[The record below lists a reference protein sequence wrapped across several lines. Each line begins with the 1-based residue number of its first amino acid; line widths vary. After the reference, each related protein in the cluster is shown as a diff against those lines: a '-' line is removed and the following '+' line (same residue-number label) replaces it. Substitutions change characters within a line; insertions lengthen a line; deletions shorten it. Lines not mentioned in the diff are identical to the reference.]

1 MSYLLTCPNCG
12 VREVTDFAFGGELN
26 QPPARAPHAARAR
39 HLQLLPPQRGGRPA
53 RVVVPPLRLPRVV
66 HRRARHAHQRRALD
80 GAARRG
86 APRHE
91 PAPAAARRAHRPLR
105 VRSASPSTAS
115 ASRRSRATPSPPPST
130 PAGQRTFSRS
140 FKYHRRRGL
149 LCCAGQCPNCLVAV
163 DGAPGVRACTEP
175 VREGMAVEHLNASP
189 SLEHDV
195 MAVTDAVGGPFTPP
209 GFYYKTFIRPR
220 RLWPLYEKVLRHA
233 AGLGRLRAS
242 QDEREWRTEYRRR
255 HADVL
260 VVGGGLAGLR
270 GRDRR
275 RRGRRRRRA
284 GRRGPRARRARA
296 GRGRPRAR
304 ARAGRAGP
312 RAPAS
317 RSSPRPRRWAPSTA
331 SSPSGRPRPCTRSAR
346 ASSSSPPASS
356 SSRSSSP
363 ATTCPA

>member
-1 MSYLLTCPNCG
+1 MS
-12 VREVTDFAFGGELN
+12 
-26 QPPARAPHAARAR
+26 
-39 HLQLLPPQRGGRPA
+39 
-53 RVVVPPLRLPRVV
+53 RLPAQPGERIDRSTSVGFSFDGRRVE
-66 HRRARHAHQRRALD
+66 ALAGD
-80 GAARRG
+80 
-86 APRHE
+86 
-91 PAPAAARRAHRPLR
+91 
-105 VRSASPSTAS
+105 TIAS
-115 ASRRSRATPSPPPST
+115 ALYA
-130 PAGQRTFSRS
+130 AGQRTFSRS

-270 GRDRR
+270 AAIAAAEAGADVVLADEGPEPGGRALAE
-275 RRGRRRRRA
+275 G
-284 GRRGPRARRARA
+284 GHERARA
-296 GRGRPRAR
+296 LAEQARG
-304 ARAGRAGP
+304 AGVEVLTS
-312 RAPAS
+312 AS
-317 RSSPRPRRWAPSTA
+317 VLGCFDGLVPIW
-331 SSPSGRPRPCTRSAR
+331 
-346 ASSSSPPASS
+346 
-356 SSRSSSP
+356 
-363 ATTCPA
+363 